1 MVKLSDIRIP
11 DFYDN
16 LLDGYYFKEIVR
28 TILDISGY
36 MVFPYGFESVFSYI
50 KIQLHKGDTKDTPV
64 ARKIRSSPDL
74 LVYDESEKDIKLVE
88 VKSRNWDVETDVV
101 IKKVDWYKKYWEGS
115 ILVVV
120 IPHGHWIYAQYVDE
134 LQVKESPESY
144 NLRDE
149 FEKFE
154 NIFPKV
160 HTDTLYRF
168 KSNIAEKMGRP
179 KDHAHYFPEKDEIFF
194 FPELLRLVK
203 RNKGK
208 SKDHLF
214 DILNRDSLVSM
225 ELFTSSLEKLVQ
237 TGKIHKIKNGFY
249 LRRKNEKREKA
260 QSRD

>member
-1 MVKLSDIRIP
+1 MVKLSDVRIP

-50 KIQLHKGDTKDTPV
+50 KIQLHKGDTKDAPI

-74 LVYDESEKDIKLVE
+74 LVYDQQEKDIKLVE

-101 IKKVDWYKKYWEGS
+101 IQKVDSYKRYWEGS
-115 ILVVV
+115 ILTV
-120 IPHGHWIYAQYVDE
+120 IVPHGHWFYAQYVDE
-134 LQVKESPESY
+134 IEAKESPRSY

-149 FEKFE
+149 FQKFE

-168 KSNIAEKMGRP
+168 KSNIADKMGRQ

-203 RNKGK
+203 KNTGK
-208 SKDHLF
+208 TEDHLF
-214 DILNRDSLVSM
+214 DILNRDNLVSM
-225 ELFTSSLEKLVQ
+225 EIFTSSLEKLVRK
-237 TGKIHKIKNGFY
+237 GKIQKIKNKFY
-249 LRRKNEKREKA
+249 PPKR
-260 QSRD
+260 